1 MPVQPGPAIEFRR
14 VYKRYRLYR
23 SDKHRFLG
31 IFSKRIAFK
40 EVFANRN
47 LTFTIKHGESVAIL
61 GKNGAGKSTM
71 LKMITGVAF
80 PSSGTITVN
89 GRVSAILEL
98 TAGFD
103 PEFTGRE
110 NVHLRGQLWGLD
122 KEEIAALERE
132 VVEFAD
138 IGVYMDQP
146 MRTYSSG
153 MKARVGFAIAS
164 SINPDILVV
173 DEALSVG
180 DKAFR
185 QKCDLRIKEIMA
197 EENVTIIFVTH
208 SSGSAEAICERGIV
222 LDKGRIVFD
231 GPIRSAIE
239 FYEGPPEPVAVP
251 ADVVNIDL

>member
-1 MPVQPGPAIEFRR
+1 
-14 VYKRYRLYR
+14 
-23 SDKHRFLG
+23 
-31 IFSKRIAFK
+31 
-40 EVFANRN
+40 
-47 LTFTIKHGESVAIL
+47 
-61 GKNGAGKSTM
+61 
-71 LKMITGVAF
+71 
-80 PSSGTITVN
+80 VN
-89 GRVSAILEL
+89 GRVSSLLEL

-122 KEEIAALERE
+122 KEEIAALERQ

-185 QKCDLRIKEIMA
+185 QKCDRRIKEIMA
-197 EENVTIIFVTH
+197 EENVTVIFVTH
-208 SSGSAEAICERGIV
+208 SSGSAEAICSRGIV
-222 LDKGRIVFD
+222 LEKGKLAFD
-231 GPIRSAIE
+231 GPIRAAIE
-239 FYEGPPEPVAVP
+239 FYEGPPDTPAPAV
-251 ADVVNIDL
+251 

>member
-1 MPVQPGPAIEFRR
+1 MSAKQIPAIEFRH

-40 EVFANRN
+40 EVFANRD
-47 LTFTIKHGESVAIL
+47 LTFKVERGESVAIM

-80 PSSGTITVN
+80 PSSGKIDVN
-89 GRVSAILEL
+89 GRVSALLEL

-122 KEEIAALERE
+122 KAEIAVLERQ

-185 QKCDLRIKEIMA
+185 QKCDRRIKEIMA
-197 EENVTIIFVTH
+197 EEKVTVIFVTH
-208 SSGSAEAICERGIV
+208 SSGSAEAICNRGIV
-222 LDKGRIVFD
+222 LEKGKLAFD
-231 GPIRSAIE
+231 GPIRAAIE
-239 FYEGPPEPVAVP
+239 FYEGPPDTPVVAG
-251 ADVVNIDL
+251 

>member
-1 MPVQPGPAIEFRR
+1 MSKPAAPAIEFRH

-31 IFSKRIAFK
+31 IFSRKIAYK
-40 EVFANRN
+40 EVFANRD
-47 LTFTIKHGESVAIL
+47 LTFRVERGESVAII

-80 PSSGTITVN
+80 PTSGHIEVN
-89 GRVSAILEL
+89 GRVSALLEL

-110 NVHLRGQLWGLD
+110 NVQLRGQLWGLD
-122 KEEIAALERE
+122 KDEIIDLEKM

-153 MKARVGFAIAS
+153 MKARVGFAIAA
-164 SINPDILVV
+164 SINPEILVV

-185 QKCDLRIKEIMA
+185 EKCDAKIKEIMA
-197 EENVTIIFVTH
+197 KENVTVVFVTH
-208 SSGSAEAICERGIV
+208 SSASAERICTRGLV
-222 LDKGRIVFD
+222 LEKGKLAYD
-231 GPIRSAIE
+231 GPIHDAIE
-239 FYEGPPEPVAVP
+239 YYEGPQEVPVCAS
-251 ADVVNIDL
+251 